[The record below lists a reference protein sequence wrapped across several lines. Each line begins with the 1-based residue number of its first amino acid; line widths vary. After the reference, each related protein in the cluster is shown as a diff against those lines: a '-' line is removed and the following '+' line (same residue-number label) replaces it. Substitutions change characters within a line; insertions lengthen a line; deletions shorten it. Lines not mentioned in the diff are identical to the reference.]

1 MHRIVEIHARE
12 VDGDR
17 FRNVVGG
24 RHDFDRMQHQI
35 DRAALLQ
42 SRRGVAIGDMHG
54 DADAH
59 ARTRRKAQEI
69 DMDRPIA

>member
-24 RHDFDRMQHQI
+24 RHELDRVQHQI
-35 DRAALLQ
+35 DRAALFQ
-42 SRRGVAIGDMHG
+42 SGRGFAIGDMHG

-59 ARTRRKAQEI
+59 AASLAQAAEN
-69 DMDRPIA
+69 RHEPAGR